1 MENLQNSFFF
11 FHPVKHI
18 AAGEGG
24 MITTNDE
31 LLYKKLL
38 NLRSHGVQQDPE
50 KRIYQ
55 HGVWYYEMQELGYNY
70 RLTQSALGLSQLKRA
85 DNGD

>member
-1 MENLQNSFFF
+1 
-11 FHPVKHI
+11 
-18 AAGEGG
+18 

-70 RLTQSALGLSQLKRA
+70 RL
-85 DNGD
+85 DFNPH